1 MDLIDQRVGVQKVG
15 VVALAHLA
23 FRVELGNLDSQMLAS
38 RVYSHCVARLALRH
52 VAGEICIAAEP
63 LLRALR
69 LVFEQEV
76 DVFFERIVVH
86 E

>member
-15 VVALAHLA
+15 AVALAHLA

-76 DVFFERIVVH
+76 NVFFERIVVH